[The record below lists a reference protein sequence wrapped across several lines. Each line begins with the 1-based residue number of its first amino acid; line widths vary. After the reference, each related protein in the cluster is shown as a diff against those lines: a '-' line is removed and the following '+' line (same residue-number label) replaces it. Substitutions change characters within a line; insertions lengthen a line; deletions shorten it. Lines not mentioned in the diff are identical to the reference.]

1 MRKLK
6 LDELN
11 RPSVEEF
18 SKMKKIPLVVVL
30 DNIRS
35 MQNVGS
41 VFRTSDA
48 FAVEKI
54 VLCGITA
61 RPPHRDIQRAALG
74 ATESVAWSYDQNIET
89 ALKNLKAEDYQVIG
103 LEQTSESVLMN
114 AGEFKPDV
122 STKYALV
129 LGNEV
134 EGISDSALP
143 QLDLALEIPQSGTKH
158 SLNVS
163 VAAGVAIWWFY
174 EKLAQC

>member
-1 MRKLK
+1 MHKLK
-6 LDELN
+6 LEELG
-11 RPSVEEF
+11 RASVEEF
-18 SKMKKIPLVVVL
+18 KAAVKIPVVVVL

-54 VLCGITA
+54 LLCGITA
-61 RPPHRDIQRAALG
+61 KPPHRDIQRAALG
-74 ATESVAWSYDQNIET
+74 ATESVEWEYEEEVLS
-89 ALKNLKAEDYQVIG
+89 ALELYKNEGYKIIG

-114 AGEFKPDV
+114 AGTFAVTPNE
-122 STKYALV
+122 KYVLV

-134 EGISDSALP
+134 EGISDDVLP
-143 QLDLALEIPQSGTKH
+143 ILDLALEIPQSGTKH

-163 VAAGVAIWWFY
+163 VAAGIALWWFY
-174 EKLAQC
+174 ERLI

>member
-6 LDELN
+6 LEELG

-18 SKMKKIPLVVVL
+18 KSSPKIPVVVVL

-54 VLCGITA
+54 MLCGITA
-61 RPPHRDIQRAALG
+61 KPPHRDIQRAALG
-74 ATESVAWSYDQNIET
+74 ATESVAWDYT
-89 ALKNLKAEDYQVIG
+89 AEVEGALEDYRKKGYQIIG

-114 AGEFKPDV
+114 SGSFSPTAEE
-122 STKYALV
+122 KYVLV

-134 EGISDSALP
+134 EGISDVALP
-143 QLDLALEIPQSGTKH
+143 LLDLALEIPQSGTKH

-174 EKLAQC
+174 QHLT

>member
-1 MRKLK
+1 MHKLK
-6 LDELN
+6 LEELG

-18 SKMKKIPLVVVL
+18 KAIAKIPVVVVM

-54 VLCGITA
+54 ILCGITA
-61 RPPHRDIQRAALG
+61 KPPHRDIQRAALG
-74 ATESVAWSYDQNIET
+74 ATESVEWAYEAAVETTLSSYQQQGYKI
-89 ALKNLKAEDYQVIG
+89 IG
-103 LEQTSESVLMN
+103 LEQTSTSVLMTSG
-114 AGEFKPDV
+114 AFTPQKGE
-122 STKYALV
+122 KYVVV

-134 EGISDSALP
+134 EGISEVTLP
-143 QLDLALEIPQSGTKH
+143 LLDLALEIPQSGTKH

-163 VAAGVAIWWFY
+163 VAAGVALWWFY
-174 EKLAQC
+174 EHLI